1 MERRSTKTTSLI
13 EDIAD
18 IEGSKHTRFSHATIK
33 ITPSSEIKKYSE
45 NASSIN
51 RKDKNEGINQNEGII
66 RFKFVANADC
76 DLLHIKPAEKSQA
89 TAQQEHTTPII
100 KISIKED
107 APLLSAQNLLEDNA
121 DANGA
126 KEIALHMED
135 AVNIGNGRE
144 HDFAITCGSFGSRF
158 YLDGYQCFAS
168 ATNLGPQRVSA
179 KEVEASASLEE
190 SSRIYD
196 FYYSSHLPNP
206 EEIANSSTQA
216 QPDIWFAGPTICARD
231 IKRVS
236 CKTSGTLHI
245 QFRLRGPG
253 QHGVLFA
260 AGTKTKQESSEKISV
275 YAGPEGIKITLIDD
289 ETGVKSVIE
298 AAASVDD
305 GEWHDLIIRANRGAT
320 DIYVDGYSESHNIG
334 QFWFAN
340 ITGLNAVSIGEDLRG
355 VRLMGE
361 ARTGGI
367 YFSALTEGQIQ
378 RISRAKPLVTTA
390 LFDTGYAESRSY
402 RIPSLVKT
410 RMGTLIAGADQRT
423 SVSNDAPNHI
433 NFVIRRSADG
443 GKTWGP
449 LQTVINMPGKNLG
462 KLGASAID
470 SCPILDPVGKSERI
484 NVLIDLNPSG
494 IGLTNCKTDVG
505 VDEYGRIK
513 LEDRFGRHYAAL
525 MDGSAAVKLPFDS
538 SEKECLTKWLVFPD
552 GSIKNSDLSDDFN
565 GDLNHN
571 LNSTLSNNQTCDIS
585 TWNIWKSQEI
595 ASESQPLFAEK
606 TCYIAQIYSDDDGKT
621 WSAPRLIDHMVKE
634 PWMSFAG
641 VCPGNGIVIRQ
652 SEKHYGRILVP
663 FYCSGK
669 SKSHY
674 SSGALISDDDGKT
687 WSRGKMINEGRSI
700 NGKIVDPV
708 TMQDDDATSSETVFV
723 ERKNGDIL
731 AFFRNQNRS
740 GCVGKAISHDCG
752 ETWSELIFDTSLP
765 EIFSQP
771 SATCFNSE
779 NAENA
784 DCIAF
789 ANASQMMPY
798 RGRGVVRFSY
808 DGGKTWAKNVCI
820 NPFHH
825 VYQCLSSSNKRTLQL
840 LWERET
846 TGIYITAIDSNL
858 WKQDNLQI
866 DFKSNAKSLNN
877 TDLDCIKNKINT
889 SEKMKDLE
897 EGSLTRTERSQHGRD
912 I

>member
-1 MERRSTKTTSLI
+1 MERRSTKTTNLG
-13 EDIAD
+13 EEIAN
-18 IEGSKHTRFSHATIK
+18 IGGSTHTRFSHATIK

-45 NASSIN
+45 SASSIN
-51 RKDKNEGINQNEGII
+51 RKDKNDEINQNEGII
-66 RFKFVANADC
+66 RFKFVANTDC
-76 DLLHIKPAEKSQA
+76 DLLNIKPAQKSQA
-89 TAQQEHTTPII
+89 SALQENATPII

-107 APLLSAQNLLEDNA
+107 APLLSAQNLLEDSA

-135 AVNIGNGRE
+135 ALGACDGRE
-144 HDFAITCGSFGSRF
+144 HDFAITYGSFGSRF

-168 ATNLGPQRVSA
+168 ATNLGPQRVSEKA
-179 KEVEASASLEE
+179 AEACAAQAE
-190 SSRIYD
+190 SSQIYD
-196 FYYSSHLPNP
+196 FYYSNHLPNP
-206 EEIANSSTQA
+206 EEIANSATQA

-236 CKTSGTLHI
+236 CKSSGTLHI

-260 AGTKTKQESSEKISV
+260 AGTVGTKTNLESSEKISV

-289 ETGVKSVIE
+289 ETCVKSVIE

-320 DIYVDGYSESHNIG
+320 DIYVDGYSQSHNIG

-340 ITGLNAVSIGEDLRG
+340 IPELDAVSIGEDLRG

-378 RISRAKPLVTTA
+378 RISKVKPLVTTA
-390 LFDTGYAESRSY
+390 LFDTGYAGSRSY

-410 RMGTLIAGADQRT
+410 HMGTLIAGADQRT

-449 LQTVINMPGKNLG
+449 LQTVIDMPGKNLG

-470 SCPILDPVGKSERI
+470 SCPVLDPEGKSERI
-484 NVLIDLNPSG
+484 NVLIDINPGG
-494 IGLTNCKTDVG
+494 IGLTNCKTAVG
-505 VDEYGRIK
+505 VDECGRIK
-513 LEDRFGRHYAAL
+513 LIDRLGGNYAAS
-525 MDGSAAVKLPFDS
+525 MDASAAVKLPCDS
-538 SEKECLTKWLVFPD
+538 SEKECATKWLVFPD
-552 GSIKNSDLSDDFN
+552 GSIKNCDSHD
-565 GDLNHN
+565 DLNDDS
-571 LNSTLSNNQTCDIS
+571 NSTLSSNQTCDCS
-585 TWNIWKSQEI
+585 TWNIWKSPEI

-652 SEKHYGRILVP
+652 NEKHYGRILVP
-663 FYCSGK
+663 FYCSGQ

-687 WSRGKMINEGRSI
+687 WSRGKMINEGRLI

-771 SATCFNSE
+771 SATCFSN
-779 NAENA
+779 ENA

-808 DGGKTWAKNVCI
+808 DGGQTWAKSVCI

-825 VYQCLSSSNKRTLQL
+825 VYQCISSSNKRTLQL

-846 TGIYITAIDSNL
+846 TGIYITAIDSSL
-858 WKQDNLQI
+858 WRQDSLQTG
-866 DFKSNAKSLNN
+866 F
-877 TDLDCIKNKINT
+877 KNKVHKNKVHKN
-889 SEKMKDLE
+889 EKMEDTKE
-897 EGSLTRTERSQHGRD
+897 RRLTRTERSQNGRD

>member
-1 MERRSTKTTSLI
+1 MERRSTKTTNLG
-13 EDIAD
+13 EEIAN
-18 IEGSKHTRFSHATIK
+18 IGGSAHTRFNHATIK
-33 ITPSSEIKKYSE
+33 ITAASE
-45 NASSIN
+45 NSGN
-51 RKDKNEGINQNEGII
+51 RGNQNEGII
-66 RFKFVANADC
+66 GFKFVANADC
-76 DLLHIKPAEKSQA
+76 DLLNIKPAQKSQA
-89 TAQQEHTTPII
+89 STHQEHATPII

-135 AVNIGNGRE
+135 ALGACDGRE
-144 HDFAITCGSFGSRF
+144 HDFAITYGSFGSRF

-168 ATNLGPQRVSA
+168 ATNLGPQRVSEKA
-179 KEVEASASLEE
+179 AEVCAVQAE
-190 SSRIYD
+190 SSQIYD
-196 FYYSSHLPNP
+196 FYYSNHLPNP
-206 EEIANSSTQA
+206 EEIANSATQA

-236 CKTSGTLHI
+236 CKSSGTLHI

-260 AGTKTKQESSEKISV
+260 AGTVGTKTNLESSEKISV
-275 YAGPEGIKITLIDD
+275 YAGPEGIKITLIDS
-289 ETGVKSVIE
+289 ETCVKSVIE

-305 GEWHDLIIRANRGAT
+305 GEWHDLIIRANRGAI
-320 DIYVDGYSESHNIG
+320 DIYVDGYSQSHNIG

-340 ITGLNAVSIGEDLRG
+340 ITGLNAVSIGENLRG

-367 YFSALTEGQIQ
+367 YFSALSEGQIQ
-378 RISRAKPLVTTA
+378 RISRVKPLVTTA
-390 LFDTGYAESRSY
+390 LFDTGYAGSRSY

-470 SCPILDPVGKSERI
+470 SCPVLDPEGKSERI
-484 NVLIDLNPSG
+484 NVLIDINPGG
-494 IGLTNCKTDVG
+494 IGLTNCKTAVG
-505 VDEYGRIK
+505 VDACGRIK
-513 LEDRFGRHYAAL
+513 LIDRLGGNYAAA
-525 MDGSAAVKLPFDS
+525 MDASAAVKLPCDS
-538 SEKECLTKWLVFPD
+538 SEKECATKWLVFPD
-552 GSIKNSDLSDDFN
+552 GSIKNGDLN
-565 GDLNHN
+565 GDLHN
-571 LNSTLSNNQTCDIS
+571 DLRNNSHSNQTCDCS
-585 TWNIWKSQEI
+585 TWDIWKSPAI

-641 VCPGNGIVIRQ
+641 VCPGNGIVIRH

-663 FYCSGK
+663 FYCSGQ

-687 WSRGKMINEGRSI
+687 WSRGKMINEGRLI
-700 NGKIVDPV
+700 NGKIVDPA

-740 GCVGKAISHDCG
+740 GCVGKAISQDCG

-771 SATCFNSE
+771 SATCLSSE

-784 DCIAF
+784 EATDCIAF

-798 RGRGVVRFSY
+798 RGRGVVRFSF
-808 DGGKTWAKNVCI
+808 DGGKTWAKSVCI

-846 TGIYITAIDSNL
+846 TGIYITTIDSSL
-858 WKQDNLQI
+858 WQQD
-866 DFKSNAKSLNN
+866 SLH
-877 TDLDCIKNKINT
+877 TGFKNKVHKNEVHKN
-889 SEKMKDLE
+889 EKME
-897 EGSLTRTERSQHGRD
+897 EIKERRLTRTERSQNGRD